1 MPVQI
6 KASLFFVLTGA
17 LKDAVDLISTPIF
30 TRMLTTDEYGLFSV
44 YNSWYQII
52 RIIVS
57 LYIFS
62 DGFNVGMAR
71 FGDDKE
77 SFVSSQQGLMTVMF
91 LFWVSVYL
99 LYRTWWD
106 RFFGMQ
112 SIFILLMLIQVMF
125 TTAFNCWQNKKKY
138 SYDYKSLTVV
148 MFFYTILQPL
158 MGIVLIRCNKHGFNN
173 GELRIWSG
181 VGVQIGFGLIVFILQ
196 FLKKPVFFRKP
207 YWLFA
212 LMTNI
217 TLVPHFMSQVLL
229 NQSDRLMI
237 DAFIGKSE
245 TAIYSVAHAAAFT
258 LYMVTANINST
269 FVPWFY
275 EKLKKKDTVSVRQIT
290 CILVILA
297 AVAAMGLILVAPEVM
312 RILAKA
318 DYYDGR
324 WIIPPLTF
332 SVYLIFIYT
341 LFADVELFYGRNVYV
356 LYSSIIGAASNI
368 YLNYLM
374 IPRYGYFAAGYTTVA
389 GYLLMCMGHYL
400 FLTITCRNEQVIMS
414 EMFDIRIIISVTLAM
429 AVFTACAMFLYR
441 FMLIRYCILVVF
453 MIIIIMNKS
462 SLADLYNKLKSREG

>member
-1 MPVQI
+1 MIVMTSIKPRKLIRKYRSLPVQI

-148 MFFYTILQPL
+148 MFFYTILQ
-158 MGIVLIRCNKHGFNN
+158 H
-173 GELRIWSG
+173 
-181 VGVQIGFGLIVFILQ
+181 
-196 FLKKPVFFRKP
+196 
-207 YWLFA
+207 
-212 LMTNI
+212 
-217 TLVPHFMSQVLL
+217 H
-229 NQSDRLMI
+229 
-237 DAFIGKSE
+237 
-245 TAIYSVAHAAAFT
+245 
-258 LYMVTANINST
+258 
-269 FVPWFY
+269 
-275 EKLKKKDTVSVRQIT
+275 
-290 CILVILA
+290 
-297 AVAAMGLILVAPEVM
+297 
-312 RILAKA
+312 
-318 DYYDGR
+318 
-324 WIIPPLTF
+324 
-332 SVYLIFIYT
+332 
-341 LFADVELFYGRNVYV
+341 
-356 LYSSIIGAASNI
+356 
-368 YLNYLM
+368 
-374 IPRYGYFAAGYTTVA
+374 
-389 GYLLMCMGHYL
+389 
-400 FLTITCRNEQVIMS
+400 
-414 EMFDIRIIISVTLAM
+414 
-429 AVFTACAMFLYR
+429 
-441 FMLIRYCILVVF
+441 
-453 MIIIIMNKS
+453 
-462 SLADLYNKLKSREG
+462 